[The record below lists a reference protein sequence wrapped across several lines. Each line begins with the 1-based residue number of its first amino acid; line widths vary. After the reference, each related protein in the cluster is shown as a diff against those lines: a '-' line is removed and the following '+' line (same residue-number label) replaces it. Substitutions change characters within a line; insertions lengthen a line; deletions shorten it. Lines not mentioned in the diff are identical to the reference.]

1 MRKYVS
7 FFTLAFKTDL
17 HHYKEM
23 LGLGLFL
30 ASCITIFAS
39 IWEGVSVKEGGT
51 VINSRD
57 LVWYI
62 ALNEWV
68 LVALPQTYLKLTEDF
83 KSGQF
88 AYHLLRPS
96 SIILTKLAEGLGELT
111 ASLLLLGPVS
121 FLTAYAWTSCCP
133 LTLWEVLLSIALGFL
148 GGAVAVAAFLAIGF
162 LRFWLHDVVAVQW
175 VFEKFLFLMGG
186 LFLPL
191 ATYPSGLKE
200 LSYWMPSFPILGGRS
215 AFIFER
221 SPSYLFFLLFS
232 SVLWFILFYAL
243 SSFLLRKGLQEVS
256 QEGG

>member
-1 MRKYVS
+1 MRKYAS
-7 FFTLAFKTDL
+7 FFILSFKTDL

-39 IWEGVSVKEGGT
+39 IWEGVTVKEGGT

-68 LVALPQTYLKLTEDF
+68 FVALPQAYLKLTEDF

-96 SIILTKLAEGLGELT
+96 SIILTKLAEGLGELA
-111 ASLLLLGPVS
+111 ASLCLLGPVS
-121 FLTAYAWTSCCP
+121 FITAYLWTACCP
-133 LTLWEVLLSIALGFL
+133 LTLLEILLSVLFGFL
-148 GGAVAVAAFLAIGF
+148 GGAVGVAAFLAIGF
-162 LRFWLHDVVAVQW
+162 LRFWLHDVVPVHW

-191 ATYPSGLKE
+191 ATYPAGLKE
-200 LSYWMPSFPILGGRS
+200 LAFMMPSFPILGGRS
-215 AFIFER
+215 AFVFER
-221 SPSYLFFLLFS
+221 SPAYLLFLLLTC
-232 SVLWFILFYAL
+232 VVWFTVFYAL
-243 SSFLLRKGLQEVS
+243 SSFLLRKGLQEVT